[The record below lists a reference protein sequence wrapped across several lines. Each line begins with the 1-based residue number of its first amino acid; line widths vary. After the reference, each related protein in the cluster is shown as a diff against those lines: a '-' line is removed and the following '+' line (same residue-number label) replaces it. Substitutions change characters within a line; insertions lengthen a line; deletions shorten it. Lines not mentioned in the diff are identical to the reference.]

1 MMDQSANADQ
11 TTHAAGRQVI
21 LTLSASFLVV
31 LLGLSALYRAT
42 EGGVSFTT
50 ETYRRIQVEK
60 QAQDIPALRIVDQ
73 SNEKTDLN
81 SFFKSSNKVWI
92 VDFIYT
98 RCQTVCLALGS
109 KYQQLQTQIQQRGL
123 GGKIGL
129 LSVSFDPT
137 NDTPAALMR
146 YAQRLQAN
154 PAVWKIVTLENVND
168 KHKLLS
174 EFGIMVIPAP
184 LGEFEHNAAFHLV
197 DSQARLVKIIGYE
210 QTDQLLDL
218 TLALLKQ

>member
-1 MMDQSANADQ
+1 MNHRGDADRK
-11 TTHAAGRQVI
+11 TTIASQP
-21 LTLSASFLVV
+21 LMFTLLASSLVV
-31 LLGLSALYRAT
+31 LLGLIALYRAT

-50 ETYRRIQVEK
+50 ETHRRIQVEK
-60 QAQDIPALRIVDQ
+60 QAQDIPALRIIDQ

-81 SFFKSSNKVWI
+81 SFFKSSNKIWI

-109 KYQQLQTQIQQRGL
+109 QYQQLQTQIQQRGL

-137 NDTPAALMR
+137 NDTSPALTR
-146 YAQRLQAN
+146 YAQRLQAT

-168 KHKLLS
+168 KNKLLS